1 MAFLVTRSYNSTFL
15 VKSLFLDKII
25 QENMIQFKL
34 NLTATRIEKDAKNS
48 PLNAPEE
55 KERIYPFEC
64 GSCENFWDLSVKAEF
79 RSGIFRVEK
88 SRVLFEKNGFGGNE
102 ILEKL
107 EMKQILSRTY
117 K

>member
-1 MAFLVTRSYNSTFL
+1 M
-15 VKSLFLDKII
+15 KSLFLDKII
-25 QENMIQFKL
+25 QQNMIQFKL
-34 NLTATRIEKDAKNS
+34 NLTATRFEKNAKIC

-55 KERIYPFEC
+55 KERIFPFEC
-64 GSCENFWDLSVKAEF
+64 GSCETSWDLSVKAEF

-102 ILEKL
+102 ILERL
-107 EMKQILSRTY
+107 EMKQILSRTG